1 MLLDF
6 KIIFAVLA
14 VVFNLIAF
22 YVYIKDVFIG
32 KTKPHIYTWLIWTIT
47 QGTAT
52 FGLWY
57 GGGGLGAIELTI
69 GTCLVFFVF
78 LFSIF
83 RGTKNITKIDT
94 VFLILS
100 FIAIFI
106 WWQLQSLVLA
116 VIMVSIIDM
125 LGYFPS
131 FRKTWMEPYS
141 ETISTWLLFSLGNIF
156 SIMALTKFN
165 ALTLTYLI
173 TISVL
178 NMAVVGICLYR
189 RNKVV
194 ALN

>member
-189 RNKVV
+189 RNNVV